1 MAVDYRMMHETCRG
15 NKTPGRE
22 GGPVFSP
29 EDVLRFFADDDSAE
43 AQAYVE
49 SFYKKGQQR

>member
-1 MAVDYRMMHETCRG
+1 MMHETCRG
-15 NKTPGRE
+15 NKTFRRE
-22 GGPVFSP
+22 DGPVFSP

-49 SFYKKGQQR
+49 SFINREETVIII